1 MPHER
6 LLNYSLTPALFL
18 LSSSSLLC
26 ILSSLFFLCPLSCLL
41 CPLSCLLFSSPLF
54 PSPLLSPRHG
64 YQCLH
69 DVSTLNGQLVVLECR
84 LRGTP
89 PLQVMWY
96 REDEQVLDSDDF
108 RILRKSESVC
118 DGGPRVEAT

>member
-41 CPLSCLLFSSPLF
+41 FFSPLF

-118 DGGPRVEAT
+118 DGGPRVEATWS